1 MLSYLFIIP
10 GFFQNISTVYCNLY
24 TVFHDLGRSVMPLL
38 ESKIMEVVLERSGG
52 FVDCSRLRLLEVS
65 QNSMHL

>member
-1 MLSYLFIIP
+1 
-10 GFFQNISTVYCNLY
+10 
-24 TVFHDLGRSVMPLL
+24 MPLL